1 MKTKRFINIIMTL
14 TVLCF
19 FSALTH
25 AEEPPFPEKEDLE
38 EKPLLE
44 GAIIFEEN
52 PLSEEEIFQWVQQY
66 VPSGV
71 SELKDLKREAPE
83 VYAHRIREV
92 ANEIQHLETVKQ
104 RHPEMFERL
113 VKAENLEHKS
123 WKLSG
128 EIAHTQDP
136 EKKKQLTAQ
145 LKELLGEIFEIRL
158 EERSLEIKELEDEI
172 NKIKTLIEKRRANK
186 EAIIDRHLD
195 EMLSA
200 HDETLM
206 WW

>member
-1 MKTKRFINIIMTL
+1 MTL

-25 AEEPPFPEKEDLE
+25 AEEPPLPEKEGPE

-52 PLSEEEIFQWVQQY
+52 PLSEEEIFQWVEQY
-66 VPSGV
+66 VPSSV

-128 EIAHTQDP
+128 EIVQTQDP

-158 EERSLEIKELEDEI
+158 EERSLEIKELENEI

-200 HDETLM
+200 HDETIM

>member
-1 MKTKRFINIIMTL
+1 MLIHADEPPIPEKKRFEGE
-14 TVLCF
+14 
-19 FSALTH
+19 S
-25 AEEPPFPEKEDLE
+25 
-38 EKPLLE
+38 LLE

-52 PLSEEEIFQWVQQY
+52 PLSEEEIFQWVEQY

-71 SELKDLKREAPE
+71 SELKDLKQEAPE

-92 ANEIQHLETVKQ
+92 ANEIRHLETVKQ
-104 RHPEMFERL
+104 RDPEMFERL

-128 EIAHTQDP
+128 EIARTQDP

-145 LKELLGEIFEIRL
+145 LKDMLGEIFEIRL
-158 EERSLEIKELEDEI
+158 EERSLEIKELENEI
-172 NKIKTLIEKRRANK
+172 NKIKTLIEERKANK
-186 EAIIDRHLD
+186 GAIIDRHLN
-195 EMLSA
+195 EMLSE